1 MSGLEQQKL
10 AERFARMRA
19 DGLCD
24 LKFSLNVAEATVE
37 QVCTD
42 VNRVYELVDAG
53 NCVTL
58 AGWNDSNRRM

>member
-1 MSGLEQQKL
+1 MSGLEQKKL

-53 NCVTL
+53 NFVTL
-58 AGWNDSNRRM
+58 NGWNDSNRKL